1 MSILKGVRMFEYIF
15 ASIVA
20 LSHFGFVTFMH
31 YQEAKKPREVTVCE
45 YNTSY
50 ADFKSG
56 KNMVEKIE

>member
-15 ASIVA
+15 ACMVA
-20 LSHFGFVTFMH
+20 LSHFGFVTFMNH
-31 YQEAKKPREVTVCE
+31 QETKNPREITICQ

-56 KNMVEKIE
+56 KNMVEPV